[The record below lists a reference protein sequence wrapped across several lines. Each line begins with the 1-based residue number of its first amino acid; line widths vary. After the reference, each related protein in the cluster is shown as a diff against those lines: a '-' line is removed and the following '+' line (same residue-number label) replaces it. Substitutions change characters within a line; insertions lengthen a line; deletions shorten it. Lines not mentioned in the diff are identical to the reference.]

1 MIIDLPN
8 NVVIT
13 LLSIALQTEQGKL
26 FFAGYRMGSSELN
39 NLEEAVK
46 IMSASAKV
54 LIDKENK
61 DVDAKIS

>member
-26 FFAGYRMGSSELN
+26 FFAGYRMGSSDLN
-39 NLEEAVK
+39 NLEESVK
-46 IMSASAKV
+46 IIGASAKIS
-54 LIDKENK
+54 IDKEPK
-61 DVDAKIS
+61 DVDTKKS

>member
-26 FFAGYRMGSSELN
+26 FFAGYRMGSSEQN
-39 NLEEAVK
+39 NLEESVK
-46 IMSASAKV
+46 IIGASAK
-54 LIDKENK
+54 ISIGKEPK
-61 DVDAKIS
+61 DVDTKKS